1 MGNNKDDGSDNIHK
15 KYDKSKSVPPLQTP
29 AFTTTPTKNKEGL
42 AVPPKYDKK
51 NPVSRTKEERK
62 DEARIIINKLTE
74 LELTVAYE
82 PIKKLF
88 GILQKYIND
97 GGKITINI
105 PFPMIEKRIKGL
117 LPDTVNEK
125 CWIKLVH
132 E

>member
-1 MGNNKDDGSDNIHK
+1 MDENKNTKTIRNINGKKNIKDNFI
-15 KYDKSKSVPPLQTP
+15 YNKS
-29 AFTTTPTKNKEGL
+29 
-42 AVPPKYDKK
+42 K
-51 NPVSRTKEERK
+51 NPVLRTKEERK
-62 DEARIIINKLTE
+62 EEARIIINKLTE

-88 GILQKYIND
+88 GILQKYINE

-105 PFPMIEKRIKGL
+105 PFPMIERRIKGL

-125 CWIKLVH
+125 CWVTLVH